1 MTAHYE
7 VIYRQKDLCKTDPK
21 VGSPQDLRPGDH
33 LHFLI
38 DHANHTRVIN
48 SVHKSYVWVKPV
60 LVQAGDQVVQLRKGR
75 KVYFRDIVS
84 ASRLMTPEEYEALLY
99 LRANPPPPPPPKEP
113 KGKRTRKHAPEPEA
127 ALPLPAEVPPEAPLP
142 VKAVPAAPPKKTR
155 LEVEVLDLWAL
166 LNDK

>member
-38 DHANHTRVIN
+38 DNANHTRVIN

-60 LVQAGDQVVQLRKGR
+60 LVQAGDQVLQLRKGR

-84 ASRLMTPEEYEALLY
+84 ATRLMTPEEYEALLY
-99 LRANPPPPPPPKEP
+99 LRANPPPPPPPK
-113 KGKRTRKHAPEPEA
+113 GKRARKPAPEV
-127 ALPLPAEVPPEAPLP
+127 ALPLPAEVQPEAPLP
-142 VKAVPAAPPKKTR
+142 VKSVPAPPPKKAR